1 MPTVQTHPGNASTFL
16 THLFGQGLDDDRY
29 VVERFRSMADGDIRP
44 LRAGGPRTKAKGRPK
59 APGTVLSRQTVRKMQ
74 PARDE
79 IIVAT
84 GINLRNSGVQLWGD
98 LATGLFAERRQR

>member
-1 MPTVQTHPGNASTFL
+1 MPTVQTHPGNNASTFL

-44 LRAGGPRTKAKGRPK
+44 LRQWRGPKTKNRSK
-59 APGTVLSRQTVRKMQ
+59 APKTTVSQQTVRKMR

-79 IIVAT
+79 IIIAT
-84 GINLRNSGVQLWGD
+84 GISLRNSGVQLLG
-98 LATGLFAERRQR
+98 

>member
-16 THLFGQGLDDDRY
+16 THLFGQGLDDERY
-29 VVERFRSMADGDIRP
+29 VVERFRSMADG
-44 LRAGGPRTKAKGRPK
+44 GPKIKNRSKA
-59 APGTVLSRQTVRKMQ
+59 ANTVVSRQAVRKMR

-84 GINLRNSGVQLWGD
+84 GINLRNSGVQYWGESVVWRNM
-98 LATGLFAERRQR
+98 LQR

>member
-1 MPTVQTHPGNASTFL
+1 MNMVQTHPGNASTFL

-29 VVERFRSMADGDIRP
+29 VVERFRSMADGDIRS
-44 LRAGGPRTKAKGRPK
+44 LRPGGTRAKNRRKATGRI
-59 APGTVLSRQTVRKMQ
+59 LSRQAVRKMR

-84 GINLRNSGVQLWGD
+84 GINLRNSGIQLWGD

>member
-1 MPTVQTHPGNASTFL
+1 MRTVQTHPGNASTFL

-29 VVERFRSMADGDIRP
+29 VVERFQSMADGDILP
-44 LRAGGPRTKAKGRPK
+44 LRAGGPGTRGRSK
-59 APGTVLSRQTVRKMQ
+59 APRRVASRQAVRKMR

>member
-1 MPTVQTHPGNASTFL
+1 MHTVQTHPGNASTFL
-16 THLFGQGLDDDRY
+16 THLFGQGLNDDRY
-29 VVERFRSMADGDIRP
+29 LVERFRSMADGDIQP
-44 LRAGGPRTKAKGRPK
+44 LSSGGPRTKNRRKTPR
-59 APGTVLSRQTVRKMQ
+59 TVVSLKTVRRMR

-98 LATGLFAERRQR
+98 LATGLFVEHRQR

>member
-1 MPTVQTHPGNASTFL
+1 MRTVQTHPGNASTFL

-29 VVERFRSMADGDIRP
+29 VVERFQSMADGDIRP
-44 LRAGGPRTKAKGRPK
+44 LRAGETRTQGRRKAPRT
-59 APGTVLSRQTVRKMQ
+59 VVSRQAVRKMR

-84 GINLRNSGVQLWGD
+84 GINLRNSGVQYWGESVVWRNM
-98 LATGLFAERRQR
+98 LQR

>member
-29 VVERFRSMADGDIRP
+29 KIERFRSMADGDIRP
-44 LRAGGPRTKAKGRPK
+44 LRAGRPGSKDRSK
-59 APGTVLSRQTVRKMQ
+59 APGTVLSRQAVRKMR

-84 GINLRNSGVQLWGD
+84 GINLHNSGVQYWGESVVWRNM
-98 LATGLFAERRQR
+98 LQR

>member
-44 LRAGGPRTKAKGRPK
+44 LRAGEAKKCRSKAVKT
-59 APGTVLSRQTVRKMQ
+59 TVSRQTVRKMR

-84 GINLRNSGVQLWGD
+84 GINLRNSGVQYWGESVVWRNM
-98 LATGLFAERRQR
+98 LQR

>member
-44 LRAGGPRTKAKGRPK
+44 LRPGGPRTKNRRK
-59 APGTVLSRQTVRKMQ
+59 ALKTTVSRQTVRKMR

-79 IIVAT
+79 IIIAT
-84 GINLRNSGVQLWGD
+84 GINLRNSGVQYWGESVVWRNM
-98 LATGLFAERRQR
+98 LQR